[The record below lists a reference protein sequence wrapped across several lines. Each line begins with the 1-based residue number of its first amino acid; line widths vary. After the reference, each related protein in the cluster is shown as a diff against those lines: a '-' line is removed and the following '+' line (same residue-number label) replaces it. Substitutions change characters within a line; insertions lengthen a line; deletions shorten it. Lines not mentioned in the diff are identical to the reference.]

1 MSGVTGADR
10 IKSRAD
16 FEAFVASYKPL
27 IARFPGFVDL
37 RKSGSYNSD
46 PDKQDFGDID
56 LIAHIQSTDDK
67 PTTKKKLQAFFHAH
81 PETTIV
87 PFSSV
92 KHAGKRSY
100 NSGEIVTV
108 RYHDDQ
114 LGYSVQIDNI
124 IASSDKEATF
134 KQEFLDMPAEKQG
147 LVLGLVKISTI
158 ETDIKI
164 LFKKLGI
171 HTSGQLEEHQ
181 EYEFNLSSVEL
192 QLRKIT
198 YKPGTYE
205 QLNREV
211 IWVSKN
217 FDDVQ
222 KLLYQYDLNQNFD
235 SLLMQAKHT
244 IKNPRSP
251 QRIKGV
257 FSSMIT
263 VKSGEVGT
271 AKGAGKEAALA
282 KINQTLGES
291 SNRTKLFDALVKN
304 VGADTL
310 VFTFGRFQ
318 IPTKG
323 HEILINEVKDVAAE
337 HQANYT
343 IFVSKTVGNTTATK
357 FRNPLSIDQKMP
369 YIRKAFPGIN
379 FTPCSD
385 QMSTIIDIAKY
396 VNQKY
401 KKIVVVAGKDR
412 MEGAQNFQTL
422 LNQQNGIDFNFDDI
436 QFVTVARD
444 PDSES
449 SSDMKEFIK
458 QDNWQAFRNDLPS
471 SLNDQ
476 TAEQL
481 WGDLKAALA
490 PVPRKTPVRKTKENS
505 DGQGSNVTWKRGMG
519 GNGYPQ
525 TYHNTAMTGGVAEE
539 KVKGVDGKACWDG
552 YKYAGKEKKANGK
565 YKDKC
570 VKIGED
576 VELEMALAILKLIE
590 SQL

>member
-1 MSGVTGADR
+1 
-10 IKSRAD
+10 
-16 FEAFVASYKPL
+16 
-27 IARFPGFVDL
+27 
-37 RKSGSYNSD
+37 
-46 PDKQDFGDID
+46 
-56 LIAHIQSTDDK
+56 
-67 PTTKKKLQAFFHAH
+67 
-81 PETTIV
+81 
-87 PFSSV
+87 
-92 KHAGKRSY
+92 
-100 NSGEIVTV
+100 
-108 RYHDDQ
+108 
-114 LGYSVQIDNI
+114 
-124 IASSDKEATF
+124 
-134 KQEFLDMPAEKQG
+134 
-147 LVLGLVKISTI
+147 
-158 ETDIKI
+158 
-164 LFKKLGI
+164 
-171 HTSGQLEEHQ
+171 
-181 EYEFNLSSVEL
+181 
-192 QLRKIT
+192 
-198 YKPGTYE
+198 
-205 QLNREV
+205 
-211 IWVSKN
+211 
-217 FDDVQ
+217 
-222 KLLYQYDLNQNFD
+222 
-235 SLLMQAKHT
+235 
-244 IKNPRSP
+244 
-251 QRIKGV
+251 
-257 FSSMIT
+257 
-263 VKSGEVGT
+263 
-271 AKGAGKEAALA
+271 
-282 KINQTLGES
+282 
-291 SNRTKLFDALVKN
+291 
-304 VGADTL
+304 
-310 VFTFGRFQ
+310 
-318 IPTKG
+318 
-323 HEILINEVKDVAAE
+323 
-337 HQANYT
+337 
-343 IFVSKTVGNTTATK
+343 
-357 FRNPLSIDQKMP
+357 
-369 YIRKAFPGIN
+369 
-379 FTPCSD
+379 
-385 QMSTIIDIAKY
+385 MSTIIDIAKY